1 MTIHPFHRVAVLV
14 ASLILTGGC
23 TTIPTGPSMLVLPG
37 SGKSFDQFRVDDRIC
52 RDYALAQIGG
62 KPSSEAAIDSGV
74 ASAVVGTAIGTAAGA
89 AIGGSR
95 GAGVGAGTGL
105 LIGSAA
111 GVGAS
116 EGSFYANQ
124 RRYDIGYQQ
133 CMYANGHRIPV
144 TGQFTTESARNV
156 EAPPPPPPPPGAPP
170 PPPPAGTAAP
180 SPPR

>member
-1 MTIHPFHRVAVLV
+1 MTTIPFHRVAVLV

-23 TTIPTGPSMLVLPG
+23 TIIPTGPSMLVLPG

-62 KPSSEAAIDSGV
+62 KPPGQASIDSGV

-95 GAGVGAGTGL
+95 GAGVGAGAGL
-105 LIGSAA
+105 LLGSAA

-124 RRYDIGYQQ
+124 RRYDFGYQQ

-144 TGQFTTESARNV
+144 TGQFTVESPR
-156 EAPPPPPPPPGAPP
+156 EALPPPPPPPPGAPP
-170 PPPPAGTAAP
+170 PAAGTAAP
-180 SPPR
+180 TPPR

>member
-1 MTIHPFHRVAVLV
+1 MTIHPFHRIAVLV

-37 SGKSFDQFRVDDRIC
+37 SGKSFDQFRVDDRNC

-62 KPSSEAAIDSGV
+62 KPPREAAIDSGV
-74 ASAVVGTAIGTAAGA
+74 ATAVVGTAIGAAAGA
-89 AIGGSR
+89 AIGGGR

-116 EGSFYANQ
+116 EGSFYGNQ
-124 RRYDIGYQQ
+124 RRYDIGYKQ

-144 TGQFTTESARNV
+144 TGQFTVDSPR
-156 EAPPPPPPPPGAPP
+156 EAPPPPPPPGAPP
-170 PPPPAGTAAP
+170 PPPPPSTGTAAP
-180 SPPR
+180 TPPR

>member
-1 MTIHPFHRVAVLV
+1 VTTTTFGRVAILF

-62 KPSSEAAIDSGV
+62 KPPREAAIDSGV
-74 ASAVVGTAIGTAAGA
+74 ATAVVGAAIGTAAGA

-144 TGQFTTESARNV
+144 TGRFTTESSRDAL
-156 EAPPPPPPPPGAPP
+156 PPPPPPGTPP
-170 PPPPAGTAAP
+170 PPPPDAAPPSGTA
-180 SPPR
+180 R